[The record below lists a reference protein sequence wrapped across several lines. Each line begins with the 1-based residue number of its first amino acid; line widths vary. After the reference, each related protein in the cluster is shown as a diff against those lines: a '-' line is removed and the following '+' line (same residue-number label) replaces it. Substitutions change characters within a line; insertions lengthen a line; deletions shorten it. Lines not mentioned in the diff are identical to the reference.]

1 MGRLALTLLWCL
13 VFITLLCNAAF
24 GAVLSDPCVPEG
36 EQIVWRANRRDK
48 EPILSIVT
56 WRTKDRSGKLVYEI
70 TTDSGDQKQG
80 KYYISKSDLRLV
92 WVYILEYTEEGKSE
106 VTIFA
111 DAVKDDCQYLVHD
124 YRNKRKE
131 KKIEQYP
138 DGYNGVI
145 LVFSLRG
152 FPFGR
157 QEEVELRI
165 TPAFYPEIPLWA
177 WKMWKAYAKYL
188 GEEKVTVPA
197 GTFDCYK
204 LEVAASSGIIKRFTS
219 KYYFWY
225 AKEPPHHFVKFQ
237 DKDEENVTELME
249 IRSTGEKQGAK

>member
-1 MGRLALTLLWCL
+1 MRKLALTSLWFLLL
-13 VFITLLCNAAF
+13 IALLCNAAF
-24 GAVLSDPCVPEG
+24 GGALSDPCVPDG
-36 EQIVWRANRRDK
+36 EQIVWQVTRRDK
-48 EPILSIVT
+48 EPTFSTVT
-56 WRTKDRSGKLVYEI
+56 WRVKDRGIKLVYEI
-70 TTDSGDQKQG
+70 IEDSGDRKQG
-80 KYYISKSDLRLV
+80 EYCIGKSDLRLV
-92 WVYILEYTEEGKSE
+92 WVYVCEYTEKGKSE

-111 DAVKDDCQYLVHD
+111 DSVKDDRQYLVHD

-165 TPAFYPEIPLWA
+165 TPAFYPGIPLWA
-177 WKMWKAYAKYL
+177 WKMWKSYARSL
-188 GEEKVTVPA
+188 GEERVTVPA

-219 KYYFWY
+219 RYYFWY
-225 AKEPPHHFVKFQ
+225 TKEPPHHFVKFQ
-237 DKDEENVTELME
+237 DKDEKNVTELME
-249 IRSTGEKQGAK
+249 VRSTGEK